1 MSVPVTAV
9 GRVLPQR
16 GYHVDQALIDLY
28 AEISG
33 DRNPLHTDPD
43 FAATTH
49 FGRTIAHGMMTLA
62 FISEAIESW
71 AGPGWAE
78 GGAIDVTFLSPVYPG
93 EDVVISGTI
102 GEGDGTDVVSCS
114 IGCVASGRTIL
125 AGTARWRTSGPAAE
139 A

>member
-1 MSVPVTAV
+1 MGAV
-9 GRVLPQR
+9 DRVLPQR
-16 GYHVDQALIDLY
+16 VHHVDQPLIDLY

-33 DRNPLHTDPD
+33 DRNPLHTDPE
-43 FAATTH
+43 FAATTP

-62 FISEAIESW
+62 FISAAIESW
-71 AGPGWAE
+71 AGSGWAE

-102 GEGDGTDVVSCS
+102 GEADGADVVSCS
-114 IGCVASGRTIL
+114 IGCEASGRTIL
-125 AGTARWRTSGPAAE
+125 AGTARWRTSGRAAQ

>member
-16 GYHVDQALIDLY
+16 VHHVDQALINLY
-28 AEISG
+28 AQISG
-33 DRNPLHTDPD
+33 DRNPLHTDPG
-43 FAATTH
+43 FAATTP

-71 AGPGWAE
+71 AGSGWAE

-93 EDVVISGTI
+93 ENVVISGTI
-102 GEGDGTDVVSCS
+102 GGADGTDAVSCT
-114 IGCVASGRTIL
+114 IGCEASGRTIL